1 MGQIIL
7 GSLLLSVL
15 HALIPSHWLPIL
27 SIGRKEKWSLK
38 EITQVTLL
46 CGLAHALSTIGI
58 GLVLG
63 LLGLQLS
70 NTISHFSHLIVP
82 VVLILLGTYFLY
94 QHHHHK
100 HFHLDQMPKPTEKR
114 FKIILVLIVAMFF
127 SPCLEIEAYFLM
139 AGTKGWSLVFIV
151 ALLYLWIS
159 VTGMVLWVRM
169 AYKGSLKLNW
179 PGLEYNSGIITG
191 ITLIITGVISFFIS

>member
-1 MGQIIL
+1 MGQILL

-27 SIGRKEKWSLK
+27 SIGRKENWSLK

-46 CGLAHALSTIGI
+46 SGLAHALSTIAIGI
-58 GLVLG
+58 ILG

-70 NTISHFSHLIVP
+70 LTVAHFSHFIVP
-82 VVLILLGTYFLY
+82 IILILLGIYFLY

-100 HFHLDQMPKPTEKR
+100 HFHLNEMPKPNQKR
-114 FKIILVLIVAMFF
+114 FKIVLVLVVAMFL

-139 AGTKGWSLVFIV
+139 AGTKGWSMVFAV

-169 AYKGSLKLNW
+169 AYKGILKLNW
-179 PGLEYNSGIITG
+179 HGLEHNAGIITG
-191 ITLIITGVISFFIS
+191 ATLIITGIISFFIS